1 MLNAIIIEDERHA
14 LDKLVQTLAELGT
27 ETQVTATLSTVKE
40 SIEYLSTHPDA
51 DIIFSDVQLSDGL
64 SFDIFSQRKV
74 NIPVIFITAYN
85 EYIIKAFDHNGIDY
99 LLKPVEKEDLGKA
112 LLKYNML
119 KEHFS
124 SNSNSFQQIAQLLQA
139 KHKTRLIVKKG
150 IEHLSVMLDDIV
162 LFYTEN
168 KIVYVIDRFGRKYL
182 VDKNLS
188 ELEEDLDEK
197 MFFRVNRQYIINIK
211 YVKGF
216 KPYEKVKLQ
225 VDLNIPEINH
235 PIIISQETAP
245 AFRSW
250 MYEA

>member
-14 LDKLVQTLAELGT
+14 LDMLVQTISELPI
-27 ETQVTATLSTVKE
+27 EVNISATLSSVKE
-40 SIEYLSTHPDA
+40 SIEYLDSHHDA

-64 SFDIFSQRKV
+64 SFDIFSQKKI
-74 NIPVIFITAYN
+74 NIPVIFVTAYD

-99 LLKPVEKEDLGKA
+99 LLKPVDKDDLEKA
-112 LLKYNML
+112 ILKYNML
-119 KEHFS
+119 KQHFS
-124 SNSNSFQQIAQLLQA
+124 SNSVSFQQISEFLQT
-139 KHKTRLIVKKG
+139 KHRTRLIVKKG
-150 IEHLSVMLDDIV
+150 IEHLSILLEDIV

-168 KIVYVIDRFGRKYL
+168 KVVYVIDKLGRKFL
-182 VDKNLS
+182 ADKNLS
-188 ELEEDLDEK
+188 ELEAELDEK
-197 MFFRVNRQYIINIK
+197 MFFRVNRQYIINIRF
-211 YVKGF
+211 VKGF

-225 VDLNIPEINH
+225 VDLNIPDINH

>member
-1 MLNAIIIEDERHA
+1 M
-14 LDKLVQTLAELGT
+14 LAELGT
-27 ETQVTATLSTVKE
+27 ETQVTATLSSVKE

-64 SFDIFSQRKV
+64 SFDIFSKRKV

-85 EYIIKAFDHNGIDY
+85 EYIIRAFDHNGIDY

-124 SNSNSFQQIAQLLQA
+124 ANANSFQQIAEQLQA

-150 IEHLSVMLDDIV
+150 IEHLSVQLDDIV

-188 ELEEDLDEK
+188 ELEEELDEK
-197 MFFRVNRQYIINIK
+197 LFFRVNRQYIINIK